1 MAQSLAT
8 LFNREGEEN
17 KIPIQWRET
26 KIKSVYKGGNKERI
40 EESQKGIF
48 LMNVVCKVFERV
60 KKVQNEK

>member
-48 LMNVVCKVFERV
+48 LMNVVCKVYERV